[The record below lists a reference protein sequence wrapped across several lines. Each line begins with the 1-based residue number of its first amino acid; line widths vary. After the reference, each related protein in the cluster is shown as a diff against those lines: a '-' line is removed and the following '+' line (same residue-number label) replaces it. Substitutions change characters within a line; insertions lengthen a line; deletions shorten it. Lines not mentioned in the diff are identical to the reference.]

1 MKEIDDGTKT
11 VDFETLSSSLMNAGF
26 NKLDLKWVTLIV
38 QFKTDKSER
47 INYVRL
53 LETLRGAVPSNQAWR
68 YSRCLGRNTEAETR
82 MNAKKEK
89 FC

>member
-38 QFKTDKSER
+38 QFKTDDSEG

-53 LETLRGAVPSNQAWR
+53 LETLRGAVPQ
-68 YSRCLGRNTEAETR
+68 RNL
-82 MNAKKEK
+82 
-89 FC
+89 